1 MEKSYLEK
9 IQIHKENK
17 LAGLHPGAKLW
28 VVILYTVCTFILN
41 SIHLTEVGLSLAVIP
56 WFLVV
61 LILCATSGAMK
72 KCVKAFKAVAFI
84 ALVIFV
90 VQTFIV
96 PGGEVL
102 WRFGILRICE
112 KGLRTA
118 ISLSFMVMDIA
129 GIFVWYF
136 QTTSNKEIARAL
148 EESGMNYKA
157 VYVFTSSLSMIDILS
172 GNSKTIMN
180 AQKARGVET
189 EGNMI
194 VRAKAFF
201 PTLVMLCCI
210 PFAKKEIQ
218 GAKQEGEEEQ
228 EQQVKPLRAKKMSVA
243 FGAIIVGD
251 IAYCAVV
258 NGIMTYTSSFAE
270 SLGIASSTAAFML
283 TVYNVGCF
291 VGSMAFVVIL
301 RKVREQTVLLVNSVG
316 GVAAIILMLLVDQIP
331 VYFACL
337 AIAGFFL
344 GVLFSVYVTIATR
357 IDYKHVSRAASLMGT
372 AGGGSDILTPV
383 ITGAMVGLWG
393 VRIAYVYV
401 IIMSAVSILAAIVL
415 RMNTSEEED
424 L

>member
-157 VYVFTSSLSMIDILS
+157 VYVFTSSLSMIDIPLILGAVIGS
-172 GNSKTIMN
+172 EERVLTLE
-180 AQKARGVET
+180 ARGFSMQCEKT
-189 EGNMI
+189 HMFNLEKSGLES
-194 VRAKAFF
+194 
-201 PTLVMLCCI
+201 T
-210 PFAKKEIQ
+210 
-218 GAKQEGEEEQ
+218 
-228 EQQVKPLRAKKMSVA
+228 VK
-243 FGAIIVGD
+243 
-251 IAYCAVV
+251 
-258 NGIMTYTSSFAE
+258 
-270 SLGIASSTAAFML
+270 IAS
-283 TVYNVGCF
+283 
-291 VGSMAFVVIL
+291 VVVTIL
-301 RKVREQTVLLVNSVG
+301 V
-316 GVAAIILMLLVDQIP
+316 
-331 VYFACL
+331 
-337 AIAGFFL
+337 IAGRVAL
-344 GVLFSVYVTIATR
+344 W
-357 IDYKHVSRAASLMGT
+357 
-372 AGGGSDILTPV
+372 IL
-383 ITGAMVGLWG
+383 
-393 VRIAYVYV
+393 
-401 IIMSAVSILAAIVL
+401 
-415 RMNTSEEED
+415 
-424 L
+424 

>member
-41 SIHLTEVGLSLAVIP
+41 SIHLTEIGLSLAVIP

-84 ALVIFV
+84 A
-90 VQTFIV
+90 
-96 PGGEVL
+96 
-102 WRFGILRICE
+102 
-112 KGLRTA
+112 A

-189 EGNMI
+189 EGNII

-201 PTLVMLCCI
+201 PTLVPLI
-210 PFAKKEIQ
+210 L
-218 GAKQEGEEEQ
+218 GAVIGSEERVLTLEARGFSMQ
-228 EQQVKPLRAKKMSVA
+228 CEKTHMFNLEKSGLESTVK
-243 FGAIIVGD
+243 
-251 IAYCAVV
+251 
-258 NGIMTYTSSFAE
+258 
-270 SLGIASSTAAFML
+270 IAS
-283 TVYNVGCF
+283 
-291 VGSMAFVVIL
+291 VVVTIL
-301 RKVREQTVLLVNSVG
+301 V
-316 GVAAIILMLLVDQIP
+316 
-331 VYFACL
+331 
-337 AIAGFFL
+337 IAGRVAL
-344 GVLFSVYVTIATR
+344 W
-357 IDYKHVSRAASLMGT
+357 
-372 AGGGSDILTPV
+372 IL
-383 ITGAMVGLWG
+383 
-393 VRIAYVYV
+393 
-401 IIMSAVSILAAIVL
+401 
-415 RMNTSEEED
+415 
-424 L
+424 

>member
-102 WRFGILRICE
+102 LRFGILRICE

-180 AQKARGVET
+180 AQKARGV
-189 EGNMI
+189 
-194 VRAKAFF
+194 
-201 PTLVMLCCI
+201 
-210 PFAKKEIQ
+210 
-218 GAKQEGEEEQ
+218 
-228 EQQVKPLRAKKMSVA
+228 
-243 FGAIIVGD
+243 
-251 IAYCAVV
+251 
-258 NGIMTYTSSFAE
+258 
-270 SLGIASSTAAFML
+270 
-283 TVYNVGCF
+283 
-291 VGSMAFVVIL
+291 
-301 RKVREQTVLLVNSVG
+301 
-316 GVAAIILMLLVDQIP
+316 
-331 VYFACL
+331 
-337 AIAGFFL
+337 
-344 GVLFSVYVTIATR
+344 
-357 IDYKHVSRAASLMGT
+357 
-372 AGGGSDILTPV
+372 
-383 ITGAMVGLWG
+383 
-393 VRIAYVYV
+393 
-401 IIMSAVSILAAIVL
+401 
-415 RMNTSEEED
+415 
-424 L
+424 